1 MFHSP
6 EVHTKGLKYKIYFN
20 LFRILKNVFRDKVV
34 EEIDKSLFVKPEV
47 IDEKADKSKQP
58 KK

>member
-6 EVHTKGLKYKIYFN
+6 AVHTKGLMYKIYFN